1 MIILLSA
8 LMLFLATPAA
18 AAGWSMPALTASMA
32 LPPPEAVSQI
42 TGGR

>member
-1 MIILLSA
+1 MNILFSA
-8 LMLFLATPAA
+8 HMLFLATPAA
-18 AAGWSMPALTASMA
+18 AGWSMSALTEPMA

>member
-1 MIILLSA
+1 MIILFSA

-18 AAGWSMPALTASMA
+18 AAGWSMSALTEPMA

-42 TGGR
+42 TCGR